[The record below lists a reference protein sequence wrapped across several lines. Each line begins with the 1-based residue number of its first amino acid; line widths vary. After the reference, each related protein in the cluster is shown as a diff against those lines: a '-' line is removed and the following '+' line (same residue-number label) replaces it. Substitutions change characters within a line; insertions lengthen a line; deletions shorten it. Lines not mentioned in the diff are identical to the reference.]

1 MAGRKQETKKTV
13 DKEKNIAR
21 KNQVIKEKRKLIYT
35 RTFKCD
41 KKMYELDYLTP
52 KVTRITDVTK
62 NQSFQLDKKDNA
74 FGEYF
79 SNGVIS
85 IEISKE
91 KIILTKNGNRAICQ
105 EILKNK
111 R

>member
-1 MAGRKQETKKTV
+1 
-13 DKEKNIAR
+13 
-21 KNQVIKEKRKLIYT
+21 
-35 RTFKCD
+35 
-41 KKMYELDYLTP
+41 MYELDYLTP

-91 KIILTKNGNRAICQ
+91 KVILTKNGNRAICQ